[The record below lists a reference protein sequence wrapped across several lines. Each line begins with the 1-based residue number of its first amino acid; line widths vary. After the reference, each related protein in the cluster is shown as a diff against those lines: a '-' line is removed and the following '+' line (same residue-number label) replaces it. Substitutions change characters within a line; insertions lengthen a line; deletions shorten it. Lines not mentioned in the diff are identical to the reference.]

1 MECWSWWN
9 SYLKIIRIKKHCKHL
24 IGCLERIVRALVLI
38 LPKMSRYVKTF
49 KQKNNRLVPL
59 RIDDENEKLLKKYE
73 TIWTK
78 IEDLKILN

>member
-1 MECWSWWN
+1 M
-9 SYLKIIRIKKHCKHL
+9 
-24 IGCLERIVRALVLI
+24 IGYLERIVRALVLI

-78 IEDLKILN
+78 IEDLKILNWMLYLFIMKDV

>member
-1 MECWSWWN
+1 M
-9 SYLKIIRIKKHCKHL
+9 

-49 KQKNNRLVPL
+49 QQKNNRLVPL

>member
-1 MECWSWWN
+1 M
-9 SYLKIIRIKKHCKHL
+9 

-73 TIWTK
+73 TIWAK
-78 IEDLKILN
+78 IEDLKY

>member
-1 MECWSWWN
+1 M
-9 SYLKIIRIKKHCKHL
+9 
-24 IGCLERIVRALVLI
+24 IGYLERIVRALVLI

>member
-1 MECWSWWN
+1 M
-9 SYLKIIRIKKHCKHL
+9 

-73 TIWTK
+73 TIWAK
-78 IEDLKILN
+78 IEDLKYWIKYFTCLLWKMYKNWNKIWW

>member
-1 MECWSWWN
+1 M
-9 SYLKIIRIKKHCKHL
+9 

>member
-1 MECWSWWN
+1 M
-9 SYLKIIRIKKHCKHL
+9 
-24 IGCLERIVRALVLI
+24 IGYLERIVRALVLI

-59 RIDDENEKLLKKYE
+59 CIDDENEKLLKKYE

>member
-1 MECWSWWN
+1 M
-9 SYLKIIRIKKHCKHL
+9 

-78 IEDLKILN
+78 IEDLKILNWILYLFIMKDV